1 MHTIINFL
9 SEVAQLAEHRTVN
22 PLFVGSIP
30 TLGAFLIRKK
40 KYNYM

>member
-1 MHTIINFL
+1 MHTIINLL
-9 SEVAQLAEHRTVN
+9 SEGAQLAEQPTVN
-22 PLFVGSIP
+22 PLVGGSSP